1 MSGFYNRIKST
12 NIPRSSFDLSHTKQF
27 TLDMGQLIPCDVI
40 PVVPNDIIDLGAQS
54 VIRFTPMVAPSFTD
68 INCYVHYF
76 FVPYRLLMLDSEGTW
91 MDFISGGLTGDS
103 KPSLPLADYA
113 SGSIHCTSFTS
124 GDMLV
129 NGYGDGLP
137 NGTQKFTLWDYLGFP
152 VASSGGVDWSN
163 ADCSPSAFPFRAY
176 SKIFND
182 WYRDPILQQKER
194 HLDSSNIAFRNMQK
208 DYFISALPS
217 PQLGTPPTLSI
228 FGSPFVQYADT
239 AQATGVASSVGLS
252 SNVLNLAADNSGSLQ
267 LGTDSPNRHL
277 YGSGG
282 ANTNLKPLYVDLT
295 NASTSVT
302 VNELRVLYATQR
314 FMERNMVSGGNMRM
328 QDFLVA
334 HFGTAPNDETL
345 QRAEYLGGS
354 KFPILINQV
363 AQTSETSS
371 NSPQGNLT
379 GEGVAVSSDHMFKYR
394 AKEFGI
400 IMGIM
405 SIMPDTLYYGGIDKE
420 WLKRTKEEFLF
431 PEFAELGA
439 SEVYTAE
446 IFADPSS
453 VLGTNGIFG
462 YQGRYDEYRTMP
474 SKICAGMQDTYFGA
488 WNLARIFTNSPNL
501 NSDFISAKWLST
513 AEGKRIFA
521 VQEDDTTDGT
531 ASVPATR
538 NIICH
543 YASKVTAIRPLPYY
557 PIA

>member
-1 MSGFYNRIKST
+1 MSGFYNRIKPT

-27 TLDMGQLIPCDVI
+27 TFDMGQLIPCDVI
-40 PVVPNDIIDLGAQS
+40 PVVPNDIINLGAQS

-76 FVPYRLLMLDSEGTW
+76 FVPYRLLMLPSEGTW

-103 KPSLPLADYA
+103 KPTLPLIGFGSGALHA
-113 SGSIHCTSFTS
+113 SSSVS
-124 GDMLV
+124 NNYLLE
-129 NGYGDGLP
+129 GYGEGLP
-137 NGTQKFTLWDYLGFP
+137 NGSQKYSLWDYLGFP
-152 VASSGGVDWSN
+152 VSSTGGVSWASSE
-163 ADCSPSAFPFRAY
+163 CRPSAFPFRAY
-176 SKIFND
+176 TKIFND
-182 WYRDPILQQKER
+182 WYRDPILQQMER
-194 HLDSSNIAFRNMQK
+194 SPYSSNIAFRNMQK

-239 AQATGVASSVGLS
+239 VQATGVANSTGVWNGAPSFADDS
-252 SNVLNLAADNSGSLQ
+252 SNASSSDAVLLF
-267 LGTDSPNRHL
+267 
-277 YGSGG
+277 GG
-282 ANTNLKPLYVDLT
+282 AKSTNKPLYVDLS

-354 KFPILINQV
+354 KFGILINQV
-363 AQTSETSS
+363 AQTSETSAT
-371 NSPQGNLT
+371 SPQGNLT

-394 AKEFGI
+394 AKEFGL

-446 IFADPSS
+446 IYADPLSQ
-453 VLGTNGIFG
+453 LGTNGIFG

-474 SKICAGMQDTYFGA
+474 SKICAGMQDNYFGA
-488 WNLARIFTNSPNL
+488 WNLARIFTNAPNL

-513 AEGKRIFA
+513 KEGKRIFA
-521 VQEDDTTDGT
+521 VQEDDTTEGT

-543 YASKVTAIRPLPYY
+543 YASNVTAIRPLPYY